1 MGRRSKYTA
10 QFKARVAF
18 EAVKGDKSISEIV
31 SEYGIHPQQVR
42 VWKRELLE
50 KTHLI
55 FEKDR
60 DSLALQKELDKA
72 YKKTGQL
79 ELERDFLSGLLKRY

>member
-1 MGRRSKYTA
+1 MGST
-10 QFKARVAF
+10 
-18 EAVKGDKSISEIV
+18 SIV

-50 KTHLI
+50 KMHLI

-72 YKKTGQL
+72 YKKTG
-79 ELERDFLSGLLKRY
+79 